1 MLDNKPTIT
10 SKTIIT
16 NLILAVY
23 GVLVWFKLLPAGLDT
38 PEAIGVV
45 VLVLTTVSSLFRKT
59 ATATL
64 GSTQLKT

>member
-16 NLILAVY
+16 NLILALY
-23 GVLVWFKLLPAGLDT
+23 GVLVWFKVVPDGLAT
-38 PEAIGVV
+38 PEAIGIVVV
-45 VLVLTTVSSLFRKT
+45 VLTSISSLFRKT

-64 GSTQLKT
+64 GSTKPT